1 MSETLFMATES
12 EQRPGRWGD
21 PKVIAKTGQ
30 HNAKTLILTENAEDI
45 IEGFDLESVDDALN
59 SCVNI
64 FNLYR
69 RFLAYF
75 SPN

>member
-1 MSETLFMATES
+1 MEKLTEK
-12 EQRPGRWGD
+12 
-21 PKVIAKTGQ
+21 KVIQ
-30 HNAKTLILTENAEDI
+30 IH
-45 IEGFDLESVDDALN
+45 EGFDLESVDDALN